1 MVVVGETRNSGLGS
15 IKSEKSTDKI
25 IRQIREGILKGQ
37 LKPGT
42 FLGSEKDLS
51 EIFEVSKQTLRET
64 INALEYMGL
73 VIKKKGPGGG
83 VFISQVSERMAQDLL
98 FNFFC
103 FQQLSPE
110 HLSEMRLALEPL
122 AARAAVEHMT
132 PALLQRLA
140 RLNEKSQKA
149 FDKGDYNGVDEYAV
163 LFHKEIAQTSGNPLI
178 AFVLSFIED
187 LLSQIK
193 VIINVDAEFAQGV
206 IEAHYKIY
214 DALKNGDG
222 DAAALAMRE
231 DVNDV
236 GIGLVRLSAK
246 SAIVSVGEN
255 QQGPSVFRY
264 LASALT
270 ENQN

>member
-1 MVVVGETRNSGLGS
+1 MAVTVARDLSGLGS
-15 IKSEKSTDKI
+15 VKSEKSTDKI
-25 IRQIREGILKGQ
+25 IRQIREGILRGH

-51 EIFEVSKQTLRET
+51 DLFEVSKQTLRET

-73 VIKKKGPGGG
+73 VVKKKGPGGG

-110 HLSEMRLALEPL
+110 HLSEMRLSLEPM
-122 AARAAVEHMT
+122 AARSAAKNVT
-132 PALLQRLA
+132 PALLQRLNE
-140 RLNEKSQKA
+140 LNVKCQKS

-163 LFHKEIAQTSGNPLI
+163 LFHKEIAQASGNPLLS
-178 AFVLSFIED
+178 FVLSFVED

-193 VIINVDAEFAQGV
+193 VILNVDAEFAQGI
-206 IEAHYKIY
+206 IEAHHTIY
-214 DALKNGDG
+214 DALQNGDG
-222 DAAALAMRE
+222 DAAALAMQQ
-231 DVNDV
+231 DVEGV
-236 GIGLVRLSAK
+236 GAGLVRLSAESK
-246 SAIVSVGEN
+246 IIMKDGDATE
-255 QQGPSVFRY
+255 PSVFQY

-270 ENQN
+270 KE